1 MKRARMVYGVMVAV
15 LAISLMIPTALL
27 AAQGG
32 KNATDT
38 IQGTVEKGDKG
49 ITVIH
54 TDDGQTVTVLGKNMA
69 DMVGKSVKVTG
80 TLTKG
85 GKTRSIVVM
94 SVEEIKE

>member
-1 MKRARMVYGVMVAV
+1 MKRARMIYMVMAMVAV
-15 LAISLMIPTALL
+15 IGLVMPAAVL

-32 KNATDT
+32 KNAADT

-49 ITVIH
+49 ITVIR
-54 TDDGQTVTVLGKNMA
+54 TDDGQAVTVLGKNMA

-85 GKTRSIVVM
+85 GKSRAIVVM